1 MTEAEEI
8 LAGTTQAGSRFHLK
22 SSAVTGTEA
31 AEAMGACEEA
41 ASEIGRNSR

>member
-8 LAGTTQAGSRFHLK
+8 LAGTTQAGSPFHLK
-22 SSAVTGTEA
+22 SSAVTGTE